1 MCKYT
6 LVNAFLANVRILWL
20 LFVVCSLSLC
30 LSLELF
36 SSYLVRVLHEK
47 VKFALFDLRLSE
59 E

>member
-6 LVNAFLANVRILWL
+6 LVNAFLANIRILWL
-20 LFVVCSLSLC
+20 LFLVCSLSL
-30 LSLELF
+30 SPELF